1 MNRTA
6 RILALIFVCI
16 LSLTACTAKSG
27 GDAVKAE
34 APYEPDTS
42 LALPATVAYAVKGA
56 AAFQT
61 GERPNSAFVML
72 DEDLNVLDTEGSPAA
87 KSLDAFFEGL
97 SGVIPG
103 LYVKTDSQAR
113 LLAAYLKKIKRQD
126 VIVAAEAGSGA
137 LIKSI
142 KAELPAVRGLL
153 DFSET
158 RREMTR
164 EELGQMAAKTNASG
178 AKIVLLAYETA
189 TRETVRYLQS
199 RLITV
204 WARPEGGVKEL
215 LMLITNGISG
225 LMTGDYHAAYDVMSL
240 FKADAPILLR
250 TPLIIGHRGLAGS
263 YTENTLRSEQAA
275 KSAGADM
282 LEYDIY
288 ISSDGELFVLHDET
302 LERLFDRPDVK
313 DVEALTLAELQAIP
327 FDNDS
332 KNGVQK
338 RNHTPAKDSPNG
350 VISLESADRIP
361 SLREIFEAFRD
372 TDVIHMV
379 EIKSQN
385 PAIAG
390 KLKALAQEYGVVDQM
405 NVISFNVPIL
415 KAMAEEWPEMSLGCL
430 GYDDAKGSAQRKGRL
445 LDPERE
451 VPYANHEK
459 LLHDN
464 AGDAKNALLALNEVL
479 GPYNGTYNPSYAGIS
494 YGMLKAGRHL
504 GITAWP
510 WTYNSPDMFAKD
522 YLFGMWGL
530 TTNFSAWASGL
541 PESITLKDSKM
552 AMGETHKAEE
562 AFTAVLT
569 DYQGGAYHTENIEPV
584 IVSGAEYIKLEGDTL
599 TAVSQGTSLMLL
611 RARVPLVISGKD
623 YGAYYVYSN
632 PVTLTVETN

>member
-16 LSLTACTAKSG
+16 LSLTGCTAKSG
-27 GDAVKAE
+27 GSVIKAE
-34 APYEPDTS
+34 IPYEPDTS
-42 LALPATVAYAVKGA
+42 LSLPATVAYAVKGA

-61 GERPNSAFVML
+61 GEQPNSAFVML
-72 DEDLNVLDTEGSPAA
+72 DENLNVLDTDGSPAA

-103 LYVKTDSQAR
+103 LYVETDSQAG
-113 LLAAYLKKIKRQD
+113 LLAAYLKKSGRQD

-137 LIKSI
+137 LIKRI
-142 KAELPAVRGLL
+142 KAELPAVRGIL
-153 DFSET
+153 DFSKT
-158 RREMTR
+158 RRQVTR

-178 AKIVLLAYETA
+178 AKIVLLSYETA

-204 WARPEGGVKEL
+204 WARPEGGEKEL
-215 LMLITNGISG
+215 LTLLTNGVNG
-225 LMTGDYHAAYDVMSL
+225 LMTGDYQAAYDAMSL
-240 FKADAPILLR
+240 FKADEPILLR
-250 TPLIIGHRGLAGS
+250 MPLIIGHRGLAGG
-263 YTENTLRSEQAA
+263 YVENTLRSEQAA

-313 DVEALTLAELQAIP
+313 DAEALTLAELQAIP

-338 RNHTPAKDSPNG
+338 RNHTPAKDAPNG
-350 VISLESADRIP
+350 VISLEPKDRIP

-372 TDVIHMV
+372 TEVIHMV

-385 PAIAG
+385 PAIVD
-390 KLKALAQEYGVVDQM
+390 KLKALAQEYRMSDQM

-415 KAMAEEWPEMSLGCL
+415 KAMAAEWPEMPLGCL
-430 GYDDAKGSAQRKGRL
+430 GYDDAKGSAQRKGRM
-445 LDPERE
+445 LDTERE
-451 VPYANHEK
+451 VPYANHAK
-459 LLHDN
+459 ILKDN
-464 AGDAKNALLALNEVL
+464 SGDAKNALLALSEVL
-479 GPYNGTYNPSYAGIS
+479 GPYNGTYNPSCAGIS
-494 YGMLKAGRHL
+494 YDMLKAGTQL

-530 TTNFSAWASGL
+530 TTNFSTWASGL
-541 PESITLKDSKM
+541 PESFTAADAKI
-552 AMGETHKAEE
+552 AVGETHKAEE

-569 DYQGGAYHTENIEPV
+569 DYQGGAYHPDNIEPV
-584 IVSGAEYIKLEGDTL
+584 IVSGAEHVKLEGDTL
-599 TAVSQGTSLMLL
+599 TAVSVGTSLILL
-611 RARVPLVISGKD
+611 RVRVPLVIGGKD